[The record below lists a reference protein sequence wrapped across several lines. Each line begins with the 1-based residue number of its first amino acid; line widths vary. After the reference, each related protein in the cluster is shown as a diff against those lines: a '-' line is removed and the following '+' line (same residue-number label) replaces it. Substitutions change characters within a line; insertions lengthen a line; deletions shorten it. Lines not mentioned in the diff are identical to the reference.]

1 MLGRYQLAA
10 VMILSLFAA
19 TKVANSAVTEP
30 GLHEALVSEPPV
42 QLAQL
47 YSEFTL
53 DGSHHTATTVPEL
66 LRRRAFLMGEIRAPS
81 GATGPMEPRL
91 AAIQAEELI
100 TLGLATGGIAR
111 ARAYYSELSEK
122 DRHNLVAHW
131 GRYHCDMPGKSL
143 MRMLLWLPEPEV
155 RALAIAHYVAGLA
168 QRGLLYGS
176 LLR

>member
-1 MLGRYQLAA
+1 
-10 VMILSLFAA
+10 
-19 TKVANSAVTEP
+19 
-30 GLHEALVSEPPV
+30 
-42 QLAQL
+42 
-47 YSEFTL
+47 
-53 DGSHHTATTVPEL
+53 
-66 LRRRAFLMGEIRAPS
+66 
-81 GATGPMEPRL
+81 MEPRL

-111 ARAYYSELSEK
+111 ARAYYTELSEK
-122 DRHNLVAHW
+122 DRDNLVAHW

-168 QRGLLYGS
+168 QRDLLYGS